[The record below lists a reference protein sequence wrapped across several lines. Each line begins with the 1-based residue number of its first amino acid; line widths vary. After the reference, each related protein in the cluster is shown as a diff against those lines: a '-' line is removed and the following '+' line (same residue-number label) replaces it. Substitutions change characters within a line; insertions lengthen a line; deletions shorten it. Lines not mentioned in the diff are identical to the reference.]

1 MKVKTFPLITF
12 FVVLALLL
20 SRPATAPVKANAI
33 VAPQP
38 AAAPQAKVTEV
49 LRSSPVMFI
58 QNVGQ
63 FDERAL
69 FQVCGADKT
78 IWFTED
84 AIWVTVF
91 EKSPQPEEQL
101 HPYKFDREARGEEQ
115 PRKGV
120 NIKLSFPGSN
130 PHPRIEPFNR
140 LDTIVSY
147 FISNDPAQ
155 WRANVPIWGGVRYKD
170 LYPGIDLEIAA
181 ENGRLVQSLVAQ
193 PGADLSAVRLRVE
206 GADAVKLA
214 VGEGLVL
221 TTAIGEFTL
230 PLLTVKG
237 AIPDGQPAIRNL
249 KPKTFD
255 IALPFSAS
263 TLLSPSAQTN
273 LLYATFLGGS
283 KDDAFYRRSIS
294 IAVDASGAAY
304 ITGVTISPE
313 FPTTPGA
320 YDTSSGGAFVV
331 KLNPSGD
338 GLAYATF
345 FGGAILS
352 IAVDSSGAAYL
363 TGKAYSAF
371 PATPGAYDTTYG
383 GGTCDKIGTPCAD
396 AFVAKLNPSGTALV
410 YATFLGGASE
420 DYGYSIAVDSSGA
433 AYVTGLTR
441 SSDFPATPGAYDTT
455 YNESCGSPI
464 LPCADA
470 FVAKLNPSGTALV
483 YATFLGGAK
492 IDYGYSIAVDSS
504 GAAYVTGSTY
514 SSDFPTTPGA
524 YDTTHNGLHDA
535 FVVKLNPSGS
545 TLAYATFLGGDGW
558 EEGSGI
564 AVDASGAAYV
574 TGGTGSPDF
583 PTTSGA
589 YDRTFENGDAFV
601 VKLNPSGTALVYATF
616 LGGAEVD
623 WGHSIAVDS
632 SGAAY
637 VTGTTNSSD
646 FPTTPGAYDTTHSGV
661 CDAFVVKLKPSG
673 DGLTYATFLGGDN
686 KEWGLDIAIDSSGAA
701 YVTGWTNS
709 SDFPTTP
716 GAYDTTY
723 NGDHDVFVAKLA
735 VGGEVGPMPTKTPTY
750 TPTPRWTPTR
760 TTAPTATPPTFPT
773 IPSGGLWIDNVKVTY
788 TGPYPSLA
796 YVTVVNRSNEA
807 RSGEL
812 VLKWAGKGMTGIVG
826 RKRINLGPGNSASVE
841 FDLASLSPKA
851 ELLRAEIEGHS
862 YQTYLKTPA
871 YPPSNEFSFL
881 LYPSPENATELRVI
895 TPEGYVYTF
904 QVKKVRISLDKSRVP
919 AGFQWEKV
927 DLYFFSRVSLENW
940 TLD

>member
-1 MKVKTFPLITF
+1 M
-12 FVVLALLL
+12 
-20 SRPATAPVKANAI
+20 
-33 VAPQP
+33 
-38 AAAPQAKVTEV
+38 
-49 LRSSPVMFI
+49 
-58 QNVGQ
+58 
-63 FDERAL
+63 
-69 FQVCGADKT
+69 
-78 IWFTED
+78 
-84 AIWVTVF
+84 
-91 EKSPQPEEQL
+91 
-101 HPYKFDREARGEEQ
+101 
-115 PRKGV
+115 
-120 NIKLSFPGSN
+120 
-130 PHPRIEPFNR
+130 
-140 LDTIVSY
+140 
-147 FISNDPAQ
+147 
-155 WRANVPIWGGVRYKD
+155 
-170 LYPGIDLEIAA
+170 
-181 ENGRLVQSLVAQ
+181 
-193 PGADLSAVRLRVE
+193 
-206 GADAVKLA
+206 
-214 VGEGLVL
+214 
-221 TTAIGEFTL
+221 L
-230 PLLTVKG
+230 P
-237 AIPDGQPAIRNL
+237 
-249 KPKTFD
+249 
-255 IALPFSAS
+255 SW
-263 TLLSPSAQTN
+263 
-273 LLYATFLGGS
+273 
-283 KDDAFYRRSIS
+283 
-294 IAVDASGAAY
+294 
-304 ITGVTISPE
+304 
-313 FPTTPGA
+313 
-320 YDTSSGGAFVV
+320 
-331 KLNPSGD
+331 
-338 GLAYATF
+338 
-345 FGGAILS
+345 
-352 IAVDSSGAAYL
+352 
-363 TGKAYSAF
+363 
-371 PATPGAYDTTYG
+371 
-383 GGTCDKIGTPCAD
+383 
-396 AFVAKLNPSGTALV
+396 
-410 YATFLGGASE
+410 GGASE

-514 SSDFPTTPGA
+514 SSDFPPTPGA

-616 LGGAEVD
+616 LGGSEVD

-927 DLYFFSRVSLENW
+927 DLYFFSRVSLEKCVVRSFLPW
-940 TLD
+940 WIKVFQEDPTKVIAGEIVVKLVEEGAKALGADPIPVGKLLDVAETIKCTREGILVPLATDEPYLIIGKAVHLKVEYTAGTYDMTYTWKGRGEWSGYVNEATTQIRIPIIPYSYNSIAEGVKDKVCLLLPNLPFCATTKCEQDTHNGICYWEGFYVLNNQWGANKRPDCVKAGSYQRISTTGIEVVMDYDWANIKRRGCEAQVKGYPAIIAGWHYGEAIPEYPGGYLTPMGIHGLPAQIKERNQFPSSFLAFREGPAGIINLSWGIWIASEPQPQKPKAKIMVWPWYAKQQPLTDKGGRLKTVTIGGMKWDLYRGKTPDGWWVYTFKPSKGLAGALVEAFTGPIPWARVESRVNLGEFVQYLVQEGHLSDQDWIVGIEFGSEIIEGKGRWRISKYLLEPGGSLP